1 MNKLFPIILF
11 LNIVLFLAVPNTATC
26 QDTVQP
32 QTIIDLSPEPL
43 EFVFRPKLSLG
54 IGMFTF
60 YGDISSN
67 HDQYHP
73 TVSRLAYELKLIN
86 PLTDYLDLNFY
97 ALFGQVS
104 ENERTLTRNLN
115 FNSNITTGGL
125 TFTYNFKNF
134 SDFSKTGVN
143 PFISAGFESVE
154 FLSKSD
160 LQDEFGNTY
169 HYWEDG
175 RIMNLDENDINASSA
190 FEIYRDYT
198 YESDLRELDI
208 DGYGKY
214 SERTW
219 AFPVEIGANFKVGT
233 KMNFRVSTA
242 MHFTLTDLVDNV
254 TAESIGT
261 RAGTEGNDKFLYTS
275 ASMTYDLTWKV
286 NPEADGIV
294 DPFDDEWLDYYA
306 QDTSDYDKDGVG
318 DFADLCAKT
327 PIDWQPVDERGCP
340 LDEDKDGVP
349 DHLDNELGSLEGA
362 PVDSNGVTYTDEDF
376 FLMYRMY
383 KDSIGE
389 FSYMTEIRNSTESEG
404 GGPIITNVP
413 RATKNYTIVVG
424 NDSTGVTQEQLY
436 KLLGNPDFE
445 VIDDGDQVTYRIGN
459 YDNLQD
465 VVNRLAELEAGGLG
479 GDVSIV
485 ETDVDGKIIVTK
497 VDPDFLPVPNGPS
510 GDFGTAGKNI
520 YKVQIGAFS
529 KKLSD
534 KVFSDVSDLDYIKG
548 EDGLWR
554 YYSGTFE
561 GKQDAAKHRIDIIED
576 GYNGSFIVA
585 FKSGKRLTLQEAGYD
600 VNPTY
605 NDTKDLA
612 SDPTENAINK
622 DLIKFKVQVGAF
634 SNKIPKDILYVYL
647 TIGNVVPKK
656 DTQTGLTKYYTGT
669 FSSYEEAAA
678 MKKSLETQGLKD
690 AFVVGDF
697 NGKIITAQ
705 DALNILK

>member
-1 MNKLFPIILF
+1 MNKLFRIIF
-11 LNIVLFLAVPNTATC
+11 LINVLLLLAVSKTAIG
-26 QDTVQP
+26 QDTTNTN
-32 QTIIDLSPEPL
+32 TIIDLSPEPL
-43 EFVFRPKLSLG
+43 EFVFRPKLSVG

-60 YGDISSN
+60 YGDVSSN
-67 HDQYHP
+67 HSQYHP

-86 PLTDYLDLNFY
+86 PITDYLDLNFY

-104 ENERTLTRNLN
+104 ANERTLTRNLN

-143 PFISAGFESVE
+143 PFISLGFESIE

-160 LQDEFGNTY
+160 LQDANGNNY

-175 RIMNLDENDINASSA
+175 RIMNLDENDVNASSA

-208 DGYGKY
+208 DGNGKY
-214 SERTW
+214 SERSW
-219 AFPVEIGANFKVGT
+219 AFPVEIGASFKVGT

-254 TAESIGT
+254 TAESIGN

-275 ASMTYDLTWKV
+275 AAFTYDLTWEVGK
-286 NPEADGIV
+286 DGDGFV
-294 DPFDDEWLDYYA
+294 DPYDGEWLEYYA

-318 DFADLCAKT
+318 DLADLCAKT

-340 LDEDKDGVP
+340 LDGDKDGVP
-349 DHLDNELGSLEGA
+349 DNLDNELDSPEAA
-362 PVDSNGVTYTDEDF
+362 PVDSNGVAYTDEDY
-376 FLMYRMY
+376 FLIYRMF

-389 FSYMTEIRNSTESEG
+389 FSSMTEVRKSTESEDS
-404 GGPIITNVP
+404 GPIVRDVKRP
-413 RATKNYTIVVG
+413 TKNFTIIVG

-459 YDNLQD
+459 FDNLQD
-465 VVNRLAELEAGGLG
+465 VVNRLAELERAGLEGE
-479 GDVSIV
+479 VIV
-485 ETDVDGKIIVTK
+485 MEDANGNKIITK
-497 VDPDFLPVPNGPS
+497 VDPKDLPEANGPS
-510 GDFGTAGKNI
+510 DDFGTGGENI

-548 EDGLWR
+548 EDGVWR

-561 GKQDAAKHRIDIIED
+561 GRNEAARHRVDLIED

-585 FKSGKRLTLQEAGYD
+585 FKSGKRLTLKEAGYD

-605 NDTKDLA
+605 NDTKVN
-612 SDPTENAINK
+612 SSEPTKNAINK

-634 SNKIPKDILYVYL
+634 ANKIPTEILDVYL
-647 TIGNVVPKK
+647 TIGNVIPKK
-656 DTQTGLTKYYTGT
+656 DSETGLSKYYVGT
-669 FSSYEEAAA
+669 YSSYEEAAA
-678 MKKSLETQGLKD
+678 MIKSLETQGIKD

-705 DALNILK
+705 DALIILK

>member
-1 MNKLFPIILF
+1 MNKLFRIIF
-11 LNIVLFLAVPNTATC
+11 LINVLLLLAVSKTATG
-26 QDTVQP
+26 QDTTNAN
-32 QTIIDLSPEPL
+32 TIIDLSPEPL
-43 EFVFRPKLSLG
+43 EFVFRPKLSVG

-60 YGDISSN
+60 YGDVSSN
-67 HDQYHP
+67 HSQYHP

-86 PLTDYLDLNFY
+86 PITDYLDLNFY

-104 ENERTLTRNLN
+104 ANERTLTRNLN
-115 FNSNITTGGL
+115 FNSNITSGGL

-143 PFISAGFESVE
+143 PFISLGVESIE

-160 LQDEFGNTY
+160 LQDANGNAY
-169 HYWEDG
+169 NYWEDG
-175 RIMNLDENDINASSA
+175 RIMNLDENDVNASSA

-214 SERTW
+214 SERSW
-219 AFPVEIGANFKVGT
+219 AFPVEIGASFKVGT

-242 MHFTLTDLVDNV
+242 MHFTITDLVDNV
-254 TAESIGT
+254 TAESIGN

-275 ASMTYDLTWKV
+275 AAFTYDLTWEVGK
-286 NPEADGIV
+286 DGDGFV
-294 DPFDDEWLDYYA
+294 DPYDGEWLDYYA

-318 DFADLCAKT
+318 DLADLCAKT

-340 LDEDKDGVP
+340 LDGDKDGVP
-349 DHLDNELGSLEGA
+349 DNLDNELDSPEAA
-362 PVDSNGVTYTDEDF
+362 PVDSNGVAYTDEDY
-376 FLMYRMY
+376 FLIYRMF

-389 FSYMTEIRNSTESEG
+389 FSSMTEVRKSTESEDG
-404 GGPIITNVP
+404 DPIFITVDRP
-413 RATKNYTIVVG
+413 TKSFTIIVG

-459 YDNLQD
+459 FDNLQD
-465 VVNRLAELEAGGLG
+465 VVNRLAELERAGLEGEVNVME
-479 GDVSIV
+479 DA
-485 ETDVDGKIIVTK
+485 DGNKIITK
-497 VDPDFLPVPNGPS
+497 VDPKDLPEANGPS
-510 GDFGTAGKNI
+510 DGFGTVGENI

-529 KKLSD
+529 KKLTD

-548 EDGLWR
+548 EDGIWR

-561 GKQDAAKHRIDIIED
+561 GKNEAARHRVDIIED

-585 FKSGKRLTLQEAGYD
+585 FKSGKRLTLKEAGYD

-605 NDTKDLA
+605 NDTKVN
-612 SDPTENAINK
+612 SSEPTKNAINK

-634 SNKIPKDILYVYL
+634 ANKIPTEILDMYL
-647 TIGNVVPKK
+647 TIGNVIPKK
-656 DTQTGLTKYYTGT
+656 DEQTGLSKYYIGT
-669 FSSYEEAAA
+669 YSSYEEAAA
-678 MKKSLETQGLKD
+678 MIKSLETQGIKD

-705 DALNILK
+705 DALIILK

>member
-1 MNKLFPIILF
+1 MNKLFRIIF
-11 LNIVLFLAVPNTATC
+11 LINVLLLLAVSKTATG
-26 QDTVQP
+26 QDTTNTI
-32 QTIIDLSPEPL
+32 TIIDLSPEPL
-43 EFVFRPKLSLG
+43 EFVFRPKLSVG

-60 YGDISSN
+60 YGDVSSN
-67 HDQYHP
+67 HSQYHP

-86 PLTDYLDLNFY
+86 PITDYLDLNFY

-104 ENERTLTRNLN
+104 ANERTLTRNLN

-143 PFISAGFESVE
+143 PFISLGFESIE

-160 LQDEFGNTY
+160 LQDANGNTY

-175 RIMNLDENDINASSA
+175 RIMNLNENDINASSA

-214 SERTW
+214 SERSW
-219 AFPVEIGANFKVGT
+219 AFPVEIGASFKVGT

-242 MHFTLTDLVDNV
+242 MHFTTTDLVDNV
-254 TAESIGT
+254 TAESIGN

-275 ASMTYDLTWKV
+275 AAFTYDLTWGAGK
-286 NPEADGIV
+286 DGDGFV
-294 DPFDDEWLDYYA
+294 DPYDGEWLDYYA

-318 DFADLCAKT
+318 DLADLCAKT

-340 LDEDKDGVP
+340 LDGDKDGVP
-349 DHLDNELGSLEGA
+349 DNLDNELDSPEAA
-362 PVDSNGVTYTDEDF
+362 PVDSNGVAYTDEDY
-376 FLMYRMY
+376 FLIYRMF

-389 FSYMTEIRNSTESEG
+389 FSSMTEVRKSTESESDAQIVRYVKR
-404 GGPIITNVP
+404 PAKNFTII
-413 RATKNYTIVVG
+413 VG

-436 KLLGNPDFE
+436 KLLGNSDFE

-459 YDNLQD
+459 FDNLQD
-465 VVNRLAELEAGGLG
+465 VVNRLAELERAGLEGE
-479 GDVSIV
+479 VSAM
-485 ETDVDGKIIVTK
+485 EDANGNKIITK
-497 VDPDFLPVPNGPS
+497 VDPKDLPEANGPS
-510 GDFGTAGKNI
+510 DDFGTAGENI

-529 KKLSD
+529 KKLSE

-548 EDGLWR
+548 EDGVWR

-561 GKQDAAKHRIDIIED
+561 GRNEAARHRIDIIED

-585 FKSGKRLTLQEAGYD
+585 FKSGKRLTLKEAGYD

-605 NDTKDLA
+605 NDTKVN
-612 SDPTENAINK
+612 SSEPTKNTINK

-634 SNKIPKDILYVYL
+634 ANEIPTEILDVYL
-647 TIGNVVPKK
+647 TIGNVIPKK
-656 DTQTGLTKYYTGT
+656 DPQTGLSKYYVGT
-669 FSSYEEAAA
+669 FSSYEEAVA
-678 MKKSLETQGLKD
+678 MTKSLETQGIKD

-705 DALNILK
+705 DALIILK

>member
-1 MNKLFPIILF
+1 MN
-11 LNIVLFLAVPNTATC
+11 VLLLLAVSKTATG
-26 QDTVQP
+26 QDTTNTN
-32 QTIIDLSPEPL
+32 TIIDLSPEPL
-43 EFVFRPKLSLG
+43 EFVFRPKLSVG

-60 YGDISSN
+60 YGDVSSN
-67 HDQYHP
+67 HSQYHP

-86 PLTDYLDLNFY
+86 PITDYLDLNFY

-104 ENERTLTRNLN
+104 ANERTLTRNLN

-143 PFISAGFESVE
+143 PFISLGFESIE

-160 LQDEFGNTY
+160 LQDANGNTY
-169 HYWEDG
+169 NYWEDG
-175 RIMNLDENDINASSA
+175 RIMNLDENDVNASSA

-208 DGYGKY
+208 DGNGKY
-214 SERTW
+214 SERSW
-219 AFPVEIGANFKVGT
+219 AFPVEIGASFKVGT

-242 MHFTLTDLVDNV
+242 MHFTITDLVDNV
-254 TAESIGT
+254 TAESIGN

-275 ASMTYDLTWKV
+275 AAFTYDLTWEVGK
-286 NPEADGIV
+286 DGDGFV
-294 DPFDDEWLDYYA
+294 DPYDGEWLEYYA

-318 DFADLCAKT
+318 DLADLCAKT

-340 LDEDKDGVP
+340 LDGDKDGVP
-349 DHLDNELGSLEGA
+349 DNLDNELDSPEAA
-362 PVDSNGVTYTDEDF
+362 PVDSNGVAYTDEDY
-376 FLMYRMY
+376 FLIYRMF

-389 FSYMTEIRNSTESEG
+389 FSSMTEVRKSTESEDG
-404 GGPIITNVP
+404 DPVFRNVKRP
-413 RATKNYTIVVG
+413 TKNFTIIVG

-459 YDNLQD
+459 FDNLQD
-465 VVNRLAELEAGGLG
+465 VVNRLAELERAGLEGEVNVME
-479 GDVSIV
+479 D
-485 ETDVDGKIIVTK
+485 TDGNKIITK
-497 VDPDFLPVPNGPS
+497 VDPKDLPEANGPS
-510 GDFGTAGKNI
+510 DNFGTVGENI

-529 KKLSD
+529 KKLTD

-548 EDGLWR
+548 EDGVWR

-561 GKQDAAKHRIDIIED
+561 GRNEAARHRVDIIED

-585 FKSGKRLTLQEAGYD
+585 FKSGKRLTLKEAGYD

-605 NDTKDLA
+605 NDTKVN
-612 SDPTENAINK
+612 SSEPTKNAINK

-634 SNKIPKDILYVYL
+634 ANKIPTEILDLYL
-647 TIGNVVPKK
+647 TIGNVIPKK
-656 DTQTGLTKYYTGT
+656 DPQTGLSKYYIGT
-669 FSSYEEAAA
+669 YSSYEEAAA
-678 MKKSLETQGLKD
+678 MIKSLETQGIKD

-705 DALNILK
+705 DALIILK